1 MTGHVMPDQC
11 EKIDHQEKS
20 NAAFASDE
28 VAESVWY
35 RTYDLRYEEDAVVRS
50 FAKGMRVLDLG
61 CGYGR
66 TTVTLRKLGY
76 EVVGADIVP
85 RMIEGARV
93 AHPDIEYRVMDACAL
108 DCSDRSFDC
117 VLFSFNGIDCILPES
132 RRLLAMKEIL
142 RVLKPGGRVILSSHS
157 WIPYLLHP
165 RHWASG
171 RFLSLF
177 RSGALRRRWYQ
188 AGVENVGFDCYI
200 STPFRT
206 VRQLKSVGFQNV
218 RIIAGRCKTFQAIC
232 GLPLVV
238 MWRDLWPH
246 FLAERPMDS
255 P

>member
-1 MTGHVMPDQC
+1 MTDRVMPNQR
-11 EKIDHQEKS
+11 ETADHQEKS

-28 VAESVWY
+28 VAECSWY
-35 RTYDLRYEEDAVVRS
+35 RTYDLRYEEDIVMGA
-50 FAKGMRVLDLG
+50 FNKGRRVLDLG

-66 TTVTLRKLGY
+66 TTVALRNLGFD
-76 EVVGADIVP
+76 VVGADIVP
-85 RMIEGARV
+85 RMIEGARA
-93 AHPDIEYRVMDACAL
+93 AHPDIEYQVMDACAL
-108 DCSDRSFDC
+108 NCADRSFDY
-117 VLFSFNGIDCILPES
+117 VLFSFNGIDCILPEP

-157 WIPYLLHP
+157 WLPYLLYP

-171 RFLSLF
+171 RFLSLY
-177 RSGALRRRWYQ
+177 RSGSLRRRWYQ

-218 RIIAGRCKTFQAIC
+218 RIVAGRCKTLRAI
-232 GLPLVV
+232 GRLPLMI

-246 FLAERPMDS
+246 FLADRPLDS
-255 P
+255 Q